1 MCIRWKIKEMF
12 CEPRLYPNFKPQTH
26 QLYVLRHYTAQILSI
41 YRHLQQTVS
50 FILAT
55 SLNFQTV
62 IRPVKLR
69 PWGQWY

>member
-1 MCIRWKIKEMF
+1 MWISQRWPSHEVRKFLIISLI
-12 CEPRLYPNFKPQTH
+12 P
-26 QLYVLRHYTAQILSI
+26 VLRHYTAQILSI